1 MNRHVPPEDLDKP
14 EADSR
19 FTSRAQPDFKA
30 AARHSARVRW
40 VKRLLPAGILVAAL
54 AIGASA
60 VLSQLKLDVALPV
73 DLGRLSLSGSQL
85 TMQMPHLSG
94 FTDDGRAYSV
104 NAKLASQ
111 DLKRP
116 DMLYLSVIEAR
127 MDLADKKWAEVEAR
141 KGAVNIKSQVI
152 NLTEGI
158 KVAMDGGYKGT
169 LKDATIDVKKGSLN
183 TKKPV
188 VFTLHDSKIVS
199 DSLTVTESGDKA
211 VFNGNVQVDF
221 LPAQLRSATAARDGN
236 SPPAANGTTPAQAPA
251 VADPQTAPPPSPPEA
266 PAAPPAPG
274 QGAAVQPPMTIQPQ
288 SAPQQSAALV
298 AAPAAQD
305 GVQATQPAP
314 PASSPPAEADIND
327 APEGP
332 VPTAQVPLPMRKPVI
347 QMTALPTAFAP
358 LPTPRPG
365 SLR

>member
-1 MNRHVPPEDLDKP
+1 MNRHVPPENLDKP

-40 VKRLLPAGILVAAL
+40 IKWLLPAGIIVAAL

-85 TMQMPHLSG
+85 SMQEPHLSG
-94 FTDDGRAYSV
+94 FTEDGRAYSV
-104 NAKLASQ
+104 NAQLASQ
-111 DLKRP
+111 DLKQP
-116 DMLYLSVIEAR
+116 DVLFLSVIDAR
-127 MDLADKKWAEVEAR
+127 MDLADKKWAEVEAK
-141 KGAVNIKSQVI
+141 KGRVNIKSQII

-158 KVAMDGGYKGT
+158 KVAMDGGYAGT
-169 LKDATIDVKKGSLN
+169 LKDATIDVKKGSLD
-183 TKKPV
+183 TKNPV

-221 LPAQLRSATAARDGN
+221 LPAQLRNAAAARDGN
-236 SPPAANGTTPAQAPA
+236 SPAAPDGTTPAQTPSAVGSQSAPPVAPA
-251 VADPQTAPPPSPPEA
+251 L
-266 PAAPPAPG
+266 PPASD
-274 QGAAVQPPMTIQPQ
+274 QGAAVQSSPLPQ
-288 SAPQQSAALV
+288 QLASTLSAPAGNEDGLQADEPVPSSATSPV
-298 AAPAAQD
+298 A
-305 GVQATQPAP
+305 
-314 PASSPPAEADIND
+314 ADIND

-332 VPTAQVPLPMRKPVI
+332 LPTAQVPLPPRKPALQI
-347 QMTALPTAFAP
+347 TALPAAFAP
-358 LPTPRPG
+358 LPTPKPG
-365 SLR
+365 PFR